1 MRGATLNLM
10 VNPQPYDLDLIFRA
24 LADPTRRAMLR
35 SLSSSEKPITE
46 VAEPHNMSLA
56 AVSKHVKVLE
66 KAGLVRRRREG
77 SFSYLSLNGAAMKS
91 ADDWIEQYAKLWE
104 ARFDALERFL
114 ETEKAGATPR
124 APASAGPERPPTRR
138 PRKR

>member
-1 MRGATLNLM
+1 M
-10 VNPQPYDLDLIFRA
+10 VNPQPYNLDLIFHA

-35 SLSSSEKPITE
+35 SLSSQEKPITE
-46 VAEPHNMSLA
+46 VAEPHDMSLA

-91 ADDWIEQYAKLWE
+91 ADEWIEQYAKLWE
-104 ARFDALERFL
+104 ARFDALEKFL
-114 ETEKAGATPR
+114 ETQNAGAPPS
-124 APASAGPERPPTRR
+124 APPKPSRRQTRR
-138 PRKR
+138 PRKH